1 MEESFVEKRKKVK
14 KELQIKKG
22 ELFEEWK
29 KQWETQTGNN
39 KLDTFFSLFSSVYWY
54 VWYSKEINKDKNF
67 RVKRVFLF
75 IPIVGVL
82 MCFACFIRNIFC
94 EGNSQLSD
102 LMENGLLIISL
113 ILLTF
118 LGVIISKWLDIKK
131 YQETWARHSWHL
143 HMMEMEM
150 LRFIDHFEPYNN
162 MDSKITF
169 AERIIKI
176 WDMNEE
182 KFVHNMEDKE
192 KGLMDV
198 YSELKKLKIL

>member
-118 LGVIISKWLDIKK
+118 FRCFSLQYVFLD
-131 YQETWARHSWHL
+131 RS
-143 HMMEMEM
+143 
-150 LRFIDHFEPYNN
+150 
-162 MDSKITF
+162 
-169 AERIIKI
+169 
-176 WDMNEE
+176 
-182 KFVHNMEDKE
+182 
-192 KGLMDV
+192 
-198 YSELKKLKIL
+198 